1 MSIKRLNFSA
11 LKTIPLSSR
20 KVDREEADFGA
31 PYRSGG
37 SFSDFMCSLPNL
49 GTAAEIFYLR
59 DALASAIRRGR
70 TVILGCSGHV
80 MDSGLSPLIV
90 HLLERRIISAVAMT
104 GAAMLQD
111 VEIALSGCTVSA
123 SDRDLEHGHYS
134 VTEETGRLINEAIN
148 FGITENNGIG
158 KSVGQKLLDSKP
170 EHLEHSVL
178 ATACHYDIPVTV
190 HPAIGADT
198 FNLHPTAHGESLGAA
213 GLLDFQLLAS
223 IMAGA
228 SGGVLINAS
237 SSVILPRV
245 FLQAVD
251 AARNLGNKVEQLTSV
266 IIDSAADP
274 SAVSDMVCRLSEPGG
289 RGICLRGGDE
299 IMMPLLFASVLDA
312 IGDNMGG

>member
-1 MSIKRLNFSA
+1 MTIKRLNFSA
-11 LKTIPLSSR
+11 LKTVPLSSR
-20 KVDREEADFGA
+20 KIDRDEADFGA
-31 PYRSGG
+31 PYRTGG

-49 GTAAEIFYLR
+49 GMAADIFYLR
-59 DALASAIRRGR
+59 DTLVSAVRRGR
-70 TVILGCSGHV
+70 SIILGCSGHV
-80 MDSGLSPLIV
+80 MDSGLSPLLV

-111 VEIALSGCTVSA
+111 VEIALSGCTVGA
-123 SDRDLEHGHYS
+123 SDKDLENGHYC

-158 KSVGQKLLDSKP
+158 KSVGQKLLDAKP

-178 ATACHYDIPVTV
+178 ATACHYGIPATV

-198 FNLHPTAHGESLGAA
+198 FNLHPAAHGESLGAA
-213 GLLDFQLLAS
+213 GLLDFQLLAA
-223 IMAGA
+223 IMAES
-228 SGGVLINAS
+228 SGGVLINAA

-251 AARNLGNKVEQLTSV
+251 AARNLGHKVECLTSV

-274 SAVSDMVCRLSEPGG
+274 AAISAMVCRLAEPGG
-289 RGICLRGGDE
+289 RGICLQGGDE
-299 IMMPLLFASVLDA
+299 IMLPLLFASVLDA
-312 IGDNMGG
+312 LGEKDG